1 MVLLIVLIKYVK
13 GAKLMSS
20 LKKHIVGAVFTLIAG
35 TILHFAYEWSGRN
48 LIVAMFTPIN
58 ESVWEHLKLLFT
70 PMLFFS
76 IIEYFTYGKKIANFV
91 PIRVVSIIIG
101 MLVIIV
107 SFYTYSGIIGSNYL
121 AADIGTFVLGT
132 LVAYLVSFRLLKT
145 QCFASQQANLLGWII
160 LVFLI
165 FIVIVFTFAPPHIA
179 LFKDSASGTYG
190 IV

>member
-1 MVLLIVLIKYVK
+1 
-13 GAKLMSS
+13 MST
-20 LKKHIVGAVFTLIAG
+20 LKKHIVGALFTLIVG

-48 LIVAMFTPIN
+48 LIVAMFTPVN

-70 PMLFFS
+70 PILFYS
-76 IIEYFTYGKKIANFV
+76 VIEYFTYGKKIANFV
-91 PIRVVSIIIG
+91 PIRVASIIIG

-132 LVAYLVSFRLLKT
+132 LVAYWVSYKLLRT
-145 QCFASQQANLLGWII
+145 ECFVSQQANLLGWIVLI
-160 LVFLI
+160 FLI
-165 FIVIVFTFAPPHIA
+165 FIVIVFTFTPPHIA

-190 IV
+190 II